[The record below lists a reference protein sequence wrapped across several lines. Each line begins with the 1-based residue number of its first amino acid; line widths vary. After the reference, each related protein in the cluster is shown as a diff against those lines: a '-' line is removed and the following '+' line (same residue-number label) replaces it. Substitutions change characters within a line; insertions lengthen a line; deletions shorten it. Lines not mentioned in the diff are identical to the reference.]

1 MRGGRLN
8 SYDEVRVLE
17 DLDMARRSIG
27 PGAAEHFGRV
37 DDVGAIV
44 VAEEINHLDGRVL
57 CQEQRAASKAKQQR
71 LHAAQCACRVR
82 EPHSHERARLHLDT
96 TT

>member
-8 SYDEVRVLE
+8 SYELRVLE

-44 VAEEINHLDGRVL
+44 GAEEINHLDGRVL
-57 CQEQRAASKAKQQR
+57 CQEQRASEMNARAPWQGYGRVGEEGSMGVAARGQAPASG
-71 LHAAQCACRVR
+71 
-82 EPHSHERARLHLDT
+82 T
-96 TT
+96 